1 MGISVI
7 TVYIISSS
15 VYLPTCTQIDVPLT
29 GSGERKY
36 RRCHAPVTFTKLPRL
51 CVCVYVCMCSWARTL
66 DLVHIFTAVG
76 WVDISD
82 TLLPFPELPVC
93 FGNAEADP
101 SQYAP
106 SQVVSQRG
114 PGTQT
119 TRVRSYRCILGDL
132 DAYFLW
138 VSCSAPVKW

>member
-1 MGISVI
+1 
-7 TVYIISSS
+7 
-15 VYLPTCTQIDVPLT
+15 
-29 GSGERKY
+29 
-36 RRCHAPVTFTKLPRL
+36 
-51 CVCVYVCMCSWARTL
+51 MCSWARTL
-66 DLVHIFTAVG
+66 DLVHIITAVG

-114 PGTQT
+114 PGL
-119 TRVRSYRCILGDL
+119 RKLGL
-132 DAYFLW
+132 GLTGGFLVTW
-138 VSCSAPVKW
+138 TLTFSGSHALHL